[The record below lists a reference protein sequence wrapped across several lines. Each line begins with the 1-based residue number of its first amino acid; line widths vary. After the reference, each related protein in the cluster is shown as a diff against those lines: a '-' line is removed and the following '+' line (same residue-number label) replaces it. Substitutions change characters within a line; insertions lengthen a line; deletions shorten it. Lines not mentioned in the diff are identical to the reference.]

1 MSAVGSSALY
11 SLDLLRLTTV
21 LAEFPPL
28 TAADAHAERRSP
40 VCGSVVAVTARFEQD
55 RLTALGLN
63 VRACAVGQASAA
75 ILARHGIGRT
85 ISEIES
91 VRSQLAAY
99 LSGDAEHP
107 SAWPDLEKLAAVRE
121 FPARHAA
128 AMLPW
133 DTLIAAHA
141 DRPEIR
147 LSGTG

>member
-1 MSAVGSSALY
+1 MSAAGGSALY

-28 TAADAHAERRSP
+28 TAADVHTERRSP

-85 ISEIES
+85 MAEIET
-91 VRSQLAAY
+91 VRAQLTAFLA
-99 LSGDAEHP
+99 GDAEGP
-107 SAWPDLEKLAAVRE
+107 GEWPEIDKLVAVRE

-128 AMLPW
+128 AILPW
-133 DTLIAAHA
+133 DTLISANAERRAVHRSAA
-141 DRPEIR
+141 
-147 LSGTG
+147 G